1 MALRAAY
8 NLEASRKLM
17 ERLGALLW
25 QIYLFWLLGI
35 AVGALKLQPTSL
47 SVAGASFSISRPEL
61 VEGLLYLACLFLYV
75 AGLYRVMIHP
85 YTPIKNI
92 RLRSAIYSAVATRG
106 KTFKGKTKEELSAIR
121 NEARKTYRVLMR
133 IGMIGV
139 FLPLLHMLT
148 LRHATLWTAIK
159 ALWG

>member
-1 MALRAAY
+1 MALRPAY

-61 VEGLLYLACLFLYV
+61 VEGFLYLACFFLYA

-85 YTPIKNI
+85 YAPTRNI
-92 RLRSAIYSAVATRG
+92 RLRHAIYSAAIARG
-106 KTFKGKTKEELSAIR
+106 KTFKGKTSEELLVIR
-121 NEARKTYRVLMR
+121 KQARDTYRVLMA
-133 IGMIGV
+133 IGMFGV
-139 FLPLLHMLT
+139 FLPLLHMLA
-148 LRHATLWTAIK
+148 LRYAMLWTTIK